1 MYKVYQSTLSRLI
14 NQFNQKWK
22 KVVKIDLLLQLK

>member
-1 MYKVYQSTLSRLI
+1 MYKVYPSTLSRLI